1 MKKHLSILLTAA
13 VITMLFTGCG
23 GSSTAASSGAAPEAG
38 KTETAEASVQG
49 DESAEKTSPQK
60 AESTE
65 SASAQDKVKTGAP
78 TGFQHLSQ
86 TVYNSE
92 GVILNKYTYYE
103 DRSFA
108 CLIMNSDLGVK
119 DLKDVGSNYN
129 SNFPQG
135 FLMKSLIN
143 SDFVSIIMLTYTGLD
158 KTYDLA
164 HYTKRAPAFGII
176 RSTKIHSYTE
186 RSARSYDNPKCKK

>member
-1 MKKHLSILLTAA
+1 MEYKEYELDELLPYEQPQAYIVESTDYSDSYKTPVLTAGKSFILGYTNETDGIFDELP
-13 VITMLFTGCG
+13 VI
-23 GSSTAASSGAAPEAG
+23 
-38 KTETAEASVQG
+38 
-49 DESAEKTSPQK
+49 
-60 AESTE
+60 
-65 SASAQDKVKTGAP
+65 
-78 TGFQHLSQ
+78 
-86 TVYNSE
+86 
-92 GVILNKYTYYE
+92 I
-103 DRSFA
+103 
-108 CLIMNSDLGVK
+108 
-119 DLKDVGSNYN
+119 

>member
-1 MKKHLSILLTAA
+1 
-13 VITMLFTGCG
+13 MLFVFVDIMKHTFMRLP
-23 GSSTAASSGAAPEAG
+23 TFLFFAKPMNNSG
-38 KTETAEASVQG
+38 
-49 DESAEKTSPQK
+49 
-60 AESTE
+60 
-65 SASAQDKVKTGAP
+65 
-78 TGFQHLSQ
+78 
-86 TVYNSE
+86 
-92 GVILNKYTYYE
+92 
-103 DRSFA
+103 
-108 CLIMNSDLGVK
+108 LI
-119 DLKDVGSNYN
+119 N

>member
-1 MKKHLSILLTAA
+1 MERKRE
-13 VITMLFTGCG
+13 VII
-23 GSSTAASSGAAPEAG
+23 AG
-38 KTETAEASVQG
+38 M
-49 DESAEKTSPQK
+49 AEK
-60 AESTE
+60 
-65 SASAQDKVKTGAP
+65 
-78 TGFQHLSQ
+78 
-86 TVYNSE
+86 N
-92 GVILNKYTYYE
+92 N
-103 DRSFA
+103 
-108 CLIMNSDLGVK
+108 
-119 DLKDVGSNYN
+119 N

>member
-1 MKKHLSILLTAA
+1 MIICRVMRGRSLLNN
-13 VITMLFTGCG
+13 MLN
-23 GSSTAASSGAAPEAG
+23 
-38 KTETAEASVQG
+38 SVEIQ
-49 DESAEKTSPQK
+49 
-60 AESTE
+60 
-65 SASAQDKVKTGAP
+65 
-78 TGFQHLSQ
+78 
-86 TVYNSE
+86 
-92 GVILNKYTYYE
+92 
-103 DRSFA
+103 
-108 CLIMNSDLGVK
+108 LIELIR
-119 DLKDVGSNYN
+119 Y

>member
-1 MKKHLSILLTAA
+1 MLYVSPEA
-13 VITMLFTGCG
+13 VITV
-23 GSSTAASSGAAPEAG
+23 AAFGDQAMDMRVPF
-38 KTETAEASVQG
+38 KIASKGVE
-49 DESAEKTSPQK
+49 DHN
-60 AESTE
+60 
-65 SASAQDKVKTGAP
+65 KTG
-78 TGFQHLSQ
+78 GEVF
-86 TVYNSE
+86 
-92 GVILNKYTYYE
+92 G
-103 DRSFA
+103 
-108 CLIMNSDLGVK
+108 LIH
-119 DLKDVGSNYN
+119 

>member
-1 MKKHLSILLTAA
+1 MTGNPKPGMGSANQVLDKIPDKKRG
-13 VITMLFTGCG
+13 TG
-23 GSSTAASSGAAPEAG
+23 
-38 KTETAEASVQG
+38 V
-49 DESAEKTSPQK
+49 
-60 AESTE
+60 
-65 SASAQDKVKTGAP
+65 V
-78 TGFQHLSQ
+78 L
-86 TVYNSE
+86 
-92 GVILNKYTYYE
+92 
-103 DRSFA
+103 
-108 CLIMNSDLGVK
+108 CLID
-119 DLKDVGSNYN
+119 

>member
-1 MKKHLSILLTAA
+1 MILVAR
-13 VITMLFTGCG
+13 GCG
-23 GSSTAASSGAAPEAG
+23 PERMCVIIG
-38 KTETAEASVQG
+38 RI
-49 DESAEKTSPQK
+49 
-60 AESTE
+60 
-65 SASAQDKVKTGAP
+65 
-78 TGFQHLSQ
+78 LSE
-86 TVYNSE
+86 VLCERLYF
-92 GVILNKYTYYE
+92 I
-103 DRSFA
+103 
-108 CLIMNSDLGVK
+108 I
-119 DLKDVGSNYN
+119 N

>member
-1 MKKHLSILLTAA
+1 MKSLINSDFVSIIMLTY
-13 VITMLFTGCG
+13 TGL
-23 GSSTAASSGAAPEAG
+23 
-38 KTETAEASVQG
+38 
-49 DESAEKTSPQK
+49 
-60 AESTE
+60 
-65 SASAQDKVKTGAP
+65 DK
-78 TGFQHLSQ
+78 
-86 TVYNSE
+86 
-92 GVILNKYTYYE
+92 TYY
-103 DRSFA
+103 
-108 CLIMNSDLGVK
+108 
-119 DLKDVGSNYN
+119 

>member
-1 MKKHLSILLTAA
+1 MAGTLTQTEENRLELILTIQSLYNDGESIHEIAHITGKDWKTVKKYLDGDPKLL
-13 VITMLFTGCG
+13 CK
-23 GSSTAASSGAAPEAG
+23 SR
-38 KTETAEASVQG
+38 KR
-49 DESAEKTSPQK
+49 SPL
-60 AESTE
+60 
-65 SASAQDKVKTGAP
+65 DIY
-78 TGFQHLSQ
+78 TGFII
-86 TVYNSE
+86 NS
-92 GVILNKYTYYE
+92 
-103 DRSFA
+103 
-108 CLIMNSDLGVK
+108 
-119 DLKDVGSNYN
+119 

-143 SDFVSIIMLTYTGLD
+143 SDYVSSIMLTYTGLD